1 MKKQHLLLWE
11 ELKEEFEM
19 EETNTFKEELNE
31 ETAMT
36 EETQMEEVKEEEI
49 KEEIKEES
57 KTRGI

>member
-1 MKKQHLLLWE
+1 
-11 ELKEEFEM
+11 M

-49 KEEIKEES
+49 KK
-57 KTRGI
+57 KK